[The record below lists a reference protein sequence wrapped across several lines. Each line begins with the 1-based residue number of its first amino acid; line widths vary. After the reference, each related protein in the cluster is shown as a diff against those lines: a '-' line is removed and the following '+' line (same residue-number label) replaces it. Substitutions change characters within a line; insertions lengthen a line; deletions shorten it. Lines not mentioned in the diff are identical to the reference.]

1 MKNDEYLHH
10 HLHYTIRNPT
20 ISIPHRIYPRMGA
33 TKMTLQTINSDYIIR
48 VCDYMKPLPRP
59 RKRLMTGDGET
70 LKIITYRTGED
81 GI

>member
-1 MKNDEYLHH
+1 MNEYLHS
-10 HLHYTIRNPT
+10 HLHNTIHNPINS
-20 ISIPHRIYPRMGA
+20 ISYSIYSRMGA

-48 VCDYMKPLPRP
+48 VCDYMPRLPRP